1 MKGKHFL
8 ENTLANLKT
17 VKKAIEES
25 EVNGVNVY
33 SHLPSWIWED
43 FGEVIGDIEE
53 MITLHKKAN

>member
-1 MKGKHFL
+1 MKEKHFL
-8 ENTLANLKT
+8 ENTLVNLKT
-17 VKKAIEES
+17 VKKAIEDS

-53 MITLHKKAN
+53 IIMLHKKAN